1 MTYNSAYPIL
11 KLFISKTKK
20 MENSSFLES
29 LIKEFRLG
37 LNIEVGKP
45 VQVTSIRPQQESID
59 AFILTFRFFIQD
71 NETISLRNLEK
82 IFESNLATEK
92 EKNEYYSLRS
102 ELKIFFSENA
112 CVEIMGDKPTN
123 LDILH
128 TVLFGELSHTN
139 KEKKARYERWMDS
152 SELLQEMIWH
162 RFIISVM
169 RVLSVIQRVK
179 CLLCNIINRNRAVVG
194 NIIVINYGNVIFNYI
209 VNNGCNDL

>member
-20 MENSSFLES
+20 LENSSFLES

-92 EKNEYYSLRS
+92 DKNSEYP
-102 ELKIFFSENA
+102 F
-112 CVEIMGDKPTN
+112 
-123 LDILH
+123 
-128 TVLFGELSHTN
+128 
-139 KEKKARYERWMDS
+139 
-152 SELLQEMIWH
+152 
-162 RFIISVM
+162 
-169 RVLSVIQRVK
+169 
-179 CLLCNIINRNRAVVG
+179 
-194 NIIVINYGNVIFNYI
+194 
-209 VNNGCNDL
+209 